1 MQRFGSVIAVKPEN
15 LAQYKK
21 LHANP
26 WPEINEMIKK
36 CNLQS
41 YSIYYKDGLLFSYYE
56 YTGTDYQADM
66 DKMAADPKT
75 QDWWAICKPLQTP
88 LDTRAEGEWWAD
100 MEEVYHLD

>member
-1 MQRFGSVIAVKPEN
+1 MQRFGSVIAIKPEK
-15 LAQYKK
+15 LAEYKK

-26 WPEINEMIKK
+26 WPEINKMIKE
-36 CNLQS
+36 CNLEH

-75 QDWWAICKPLQTP
+75 HEWWAICKPLQTP
-88 LDTRAEGEWWAD
+88 LDTRTEGEWWAD

>member
-1 MQRFGSVIAVKPEN
+1 MQRFGSVIAIKPEK

-36 CNLQS
+36 CNLQN

-75 QDWWAICKPLQTP
+75 QEWWAICKPLQTP
-88 LDTRAEGEWWAD
+88 LDSRAAGEWWAE